1 MFLVRKKYLLL
12 IAGLF
17 WTFAGFMIVKIGY
30 TLIPVLSQKIILI
43 ISGFVIFYLFYHFI
57 FSKLVYKHEKRIRN
71 NPNEKMP
78 VWLFFD
84 GKSYIIMIAM
94 MTFGITIRYLHLVPN
109 WFIAFFY
116 SGLGTAL
123 LACGIRFIIR
133 FLRYE
138 KGLRVIPRFEKNQ

>member
-123 LACGIRFIIR
+123 LACGIRFIV
-133 FLRYE
+133 RYMLYY
-138 KGLRVIPRFEKNQ
+138 KGLRVISRFEKTK